1 MTQKPVCPWPA
12 DERNGRAAGEH
23 LGQAA
28 LQMRTGGA
36 KHPQYYFSVNIDRKT
51 KIIYLRK
58 EMRMEAEEYV
68 KHYKLLW
75 DIVEEMTLLN
85 FELLKSKSLSLK
97 SAKVQRTSER

>member
-1 MTQKPVCPWPA
+1 
-12 DERNGRAAGEH
+12 
-23 LGQAA
+23 
-28 LQMRTGGA
+28 
-36 KHPQYYFSVNIDRKT
+36 
-51 KIIYLRK
+51 
-58 EMRMEAEEYV
+58 MRMEAEGYV